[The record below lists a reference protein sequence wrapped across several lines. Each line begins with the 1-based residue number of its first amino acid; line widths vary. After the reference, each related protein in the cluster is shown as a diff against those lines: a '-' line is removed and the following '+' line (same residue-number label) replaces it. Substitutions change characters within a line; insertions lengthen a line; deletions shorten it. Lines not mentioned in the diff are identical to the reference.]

1 MVLVFDPLI
10 VTALGVAATNE
21 PVPETSILPSTVN
34 GDTDVT
40 VPLIVRLLNTKRV
53 VTPAL
58 VIADDVVPVMET
70 LISPAPLLASKSAV
84 ALLKLMQLP
93 PLLPDMVIRYVPP
106 ALGGC
111 NIDAALF
118 KTNEFMETL
127 WSKVTVCAAMTTSSP
142 GPGTTPPAHVAVDDQ
157 FPVAVDVIV
166 AAFNAGKA
174 KKARI
179 IAKAR
184 VIPFLRNL
192 FRISGI
198 YPAAESECF
207 VLACFMETIL

>member
-1 MVLVFDPLI
+1 MVFVFDPLI
-10 VTALGVAATNE
+10 VTTLGVAATNE

-53 VTPAL
+53 VAPAL

-70 LISPAPLLASKSAV
+70 LISPAPLLASRSAF

-93 PLLPDMVIRYVPP
+93 PLLPVMVIRYVPP

-127 WSKVTVCAAMTTSSP
+127 WSRVTV
-142 GPGTTPPAHVAVDDQ
+142 
-157 FPVAVDVIV
+157 
-166 AAFNAGKA
+166 
-174 KKARI
+174 
-179 IAKAR
+179 
-184 VIPFLRNL
+184 
-192 FRISGI
+192 
-198 YPAAESECF
+198 
-207 VLACFMETIL
+207 